1 MGADED
7 DPSKDDTPEDDTSKD
22 GTSKNDPST
31 VRIPRY
37 WRGDEVVAWST
48 VDAEWWERVRHA
60 RTVHERVA
68 DRCRHEPGVERVE
81 RGRGEETAEGHAAE
95 TVVVTVADAATAA
108 ALELPAVIDGVPV
121 VVEVGAVT
129 DTE

>member
-1 MGADED
+1 
-7 DPSKDDTPEDDTSKD
+7 
-22 GTSKNDPST
+22 
-31 VRIPRY
+31 
-37 WRGDEVVAWST
+37 
-48 VDAEWWERVRHA
+48 
-60 RTVHERVA
+60 VA

-108 ALELPAVIDGVPV
+108 AALELPAVIDGVPV